1 MPLDFPSS
9 PTNGQV
15 YSLGSKRWVWNSANN
30 TWDAASVSYAILQ
43 RYRYLA
49 TAGQTSISGADADG
63 KTLAYIAGIEQVY
76 LNGVLLVRGQDY
88 TATNGTSITG
98 LAALALND
106 SVEIVSFGVFALT
119 DAVNQSVIDT
129 LSDESQ
135 ILMVMGIR

>member
-1 MPLDFPSS
+1 MPINFPSS
-9 PTNGQV
+9 PTNGQT
-15 YSLGSKRWVWNSANN
+15 YSVGSRTWTWNAANN
-30 TWDAASVSYAILQ
+30 TWDAANISYNVLN

-49 TAGQTSISGADADG
+49 TAGQTSISGSDADG
-63 KTLAYIAGIEQVY
+63 KTLAYTPGVEQVY

-119 DAVNQSVIDT
+119 DAVNQSAIDT